1 MGQYYRPMTLNE
13 GKDEVK
19 KWIHP
24 FDSGNGQKMMEHA
37 YVENAVTLQMELE
50 LLNKPQPV
58 AWVGDYTYSDLF
70 IQTRNGQGERMETIP
85 HEVLLHEIPK
95 TRYAV
100 NRDRMEYV
108 KIPEY
113 ESDEQDLLIHPLPL
127 LTRLTDDDGGGDYH
141 GTDEELIGT
150 WARNTIEITA
160 APPEGG
166 YTEIE
171 ARFVV
176 G

>member
-85 HEVLLHEIPK
+85 HEVL
-95 TRYAV
+95 
-100 NRDRMEYV
+100 YV